1 MKYLRSTTLV
11 YNDIEIRK
19 SEFVAKTQFLY
30 LTRGLLDDLTSPGK
44 KSSSL
49 EYHWGPSLIEVPQI
63 FIGDPKLFIGDP
75 RFSLETQSLSSET
88 LSFSLE
94 TPSYSWVPGFLVE
107 TTSLLSKTP
116 RFSLL
121 TTKAF
126 HRRPLE
132 FHWILWAFHWK
143 YQAHQWRIFALDT
156 PCAPILIWGF
166 PTKC

>member
-11 YNDIEIRK
+11 YNDLEIRK

-49 EYHWGPSLIEVPQI
+49 EYHWVPQI

-75 RFSLETQSLSSET
+75 RFSLDPKLIIRNPKLFIRDSKLFMSSWIFSGDHKFIIKDPQIFIADHKSFSSETLRISLDT

-94 TPSYSWVPGFLVE
+94 IPSSSVE
-107 TTSLLSKTP
+107 DICIGYPMRSDINLGVSN
-116 RFSLL
+116 
-121 TTKAF
+121 
-126 HRRPLE
+126 
-132 FHWILWAFHWK
+132 
-143 YQAHQWRIFALDT
+143 
-156 PCAPILIWGF
+156 
-166 PTKC
+166 